1 MKMIYVFTLF
11 LIAIAESIFAQEDV
25 TKFLGIPVDG
35 TKSEMMLKLKEKG
48 FKTYPENNLF
58 PEQKEIMYGKFN
70 GTDVNLYITTHNEK
84 VWRIMV
90 CDANPIDEHS
100 IRIRFNNLCYQFNKN
115 SKYFPAESN
124 EFIADD
130 EDISYGMNVKGKR
143 YQATFFQTLD
153 FQKDTTAMKDYIL
166 KSIKEKFS
174 NVDITNITDEV
185 QEEIKISIFKDY
197 INSCFNKTVWFF
209 ITKELSGLYYI
220 TMYYDNVLNQANGE
234 DL

>member
-1 MKMIYVFTLF
+1 MKRIYVFTLF

-25 TKFLGIPVDG
+25 TKFWGIPVDG

-48 FKTYPENNLF
+48 FKTYPENDLF

-100 IRIRFNNLCYQFNKN
+100 IKIRFNNLCYQFNKN

-124 EFIADD
+124 EFIADN
-130 EDISYGMNVKGKR
+130 EDVSYEMSVNDKR

-153 FQKDTTAMKDYIL
+153 FQKDTTTMKEYIQKSL
-166 KSIKEKFS
+166 KE
-174 NVDITNITDEV
+174 NITV
-185 QEEIKISIFKDY
+185 R
-197 INSCFNKTVWFF
+197 
-209 ITKELSGLYYI
+209 
-220 TMYYDNVLNQANGE
+220 
-234 DL
+234 